1 MLKIGLTGGIGSGK
15 SSVSDLF
22 KEWGAYIFD
31 ADTEAKR
38 ILDFNTTAQSELIA
52 EFGTDVLNAN
62 NQIDKAKL
70 ARIAFS
76 DEDHQQRLNIIIH
89 PYVFDVIDSTF
100 DKVLATGKHE
110 IFVVD
115 AALIYESGA
124 YTHMDYVLVV
134 TSHLKIKTERVMT
147 RGGLTLDQFLQR
159 VNLQWPDQDKV
170 HMADFVIHN
179 NGTID
184 QLDVEAKKIYDLL
197 L

>member
-159 VNLQWPDQDKV
+159 VNLQWPDEDKV